1 MDHGQW
7 LSNDG
12 EHGFYINIHPHKN
25 VAGDKSNRHVDAG
38 MYQEKPGVPRPEET
52 DRLDWDSVEV
62 AIEYKTGTDHDPLD
76 ELADDAAGSAEKRK
90 AVLGQITNYASIIFE
105 RQHRTHH
112 FTLLIMGRHARILRW
127 DRSGMVATQKF
138 DYVDNPELLARFLWR
153 YARLSEEQR
162 GHDSTAKRLL
172 PDDALYKLIS
182 DRVEHPEKY
191 GSRILYEHAYGM
203 FRKSIE
209 NSRPRYLMKVRDATV
224 ENDPEHLF
232 VIGDPTFA
240 APGLAGRGTR
250 GFVAVEVETR
260 DGKWSLKPGYVWLK
274 DCWRVAHDRIERE
287 GDILIKLNKANVKG
301 VPTLICHGDV
311 GGQRTWSQEP
321 WKKRNSDQ
329 QPETCPF
336 KTLVH
341 YRMVVAEVC
350 LPLSFF
356 KNGKQLLKLIIDCI
370 RGTWSHS

>member
-1 MDHGQW
+1 MDHAQW
-7 LSNDG
+7 LGDDE
-12 EHGFYINIHPHKN
+12 EHGFYITVHRNRN
-25 VAGDKSNRHVDAG
+25 TEGDKVDRHINGA
-38 MYQEKPGVPRPEET
+38 MYQQMEGSRRRTEA
-52 DRLDWDSVEV
+52 DGFDWGSVELSIDFRV
-62 AIEYKTGTDHDPLD
+62 DVDQDPFD
-76 ELADDAAGSAEKRK
+76 ELVDVATGEAEKRK
-90 AVLGQITNYASIIFE
+90 SVLEQLTKCVSIIFE

-112 FTLLIMGRHARILRW
+112 FTLLIMGHHARILRW
-127 DRSGMVATQKF
+127 DRFGVIATQKF
-138 DYVDNPELLARFLWR
+138 DYVDQPELLFRFLWR
-153 YARLSEEQR
+153 YSRLSDEQR
-162 GHDSTAKRLL
+162 GHDPTARRLL
-172 PDDALYKLIS
+172 PDNPLYELIS
-182 DRVEHPEKY
+182 TRVEQPEKY